1 MNDEQLHKTT
11 DKGWAAM
18 RSVLEQEM
26 PEERK
31 KKRFFWWWLLLL
43 SPAAGACWL
52 LWHSGDAAHIPTV
65 APPQPVET
73 GTLPM
78 AAQHPAVPLADTP
91 KATVSTSVENGA
103 PSLDAVPSSIPTVKT
118 PVFEVKTRKL
128 AATSTEA
135 LRPFDAPM
143 LNSSPSQSTTLVTQ
157 QTPMENNTANIKL
170 PVQPTWLST
179 TLSLIQPITRPLPK
193 PLTIE
198 APVKPAATIKPTR
211 HNAQW
216 RVGAATFVSTEQFQ
230 RVNNL
235 GVGLNIQWQFQK
247 RWGLQTGLYY
257 NHYFASAKTQPVVS
271 LTSTEYTKASDS
283 NYILIDNF
291 GNVQTPTVNADAL
304 QGGVILPVVSIKS
317 LELPVMASWK
327 CFKQWEL
334 LGGINT
340 AYILA
345 TQTSKDA
352 YSGQY
357 TVNTVSESATR
368 NVNTLVINGI
378 QRWQFDLQTGVGV
391 HLGKNLVLGLWGKFP
406 LQSIPLARKNEL
418 DNFGGLGT
426 ISTATQRRLPSL
438 SLYGTYYFG
447 QP

>member
-1 MNDEQLHKTT
+1 
-11 DKGWAAM
+11 
-18 RSVLEQEM
+18 
-26 PEERK
+26 
-31 KKRFFWWWLLLL
+31 
-43 SPAAGACWL
+43 
-52 LWHSGDAAHIPTV
+52 
-65 APPQPVET
+65 
-73 GTLPM
+73 M
-78 AAQHPAVPLADTP
+78 ATQQPAVPIADAP
-91 KATVSTSVENGA
+91 KATVTTSVEKCA
-103 PSLDAVPSSIPTVKT
+103 PSLDAVPSSTPTVKGAST
-118 PVFEVKTRKL
+118 PVFEVKTGSS
-128 AATSTEA
+128 AATPTEA
-135 LRPFDAPM
+135 LHPLEVPLFNNA
-143 LNSSPSQSTTLVTQ
+143 PSQSTALVPQ
-157 QTPMENNTANIKL
+157 QMPMENNTANIKL

-193 PLTIE
+193 LLTIE
-198 APVKPAATIKPTR
+198 APAKPAATIKPTR
-211 HNAQW
+211 HKAQW
-216 RVGAATFVSTEQFQ
+216 RVGASTFVTTEQFQ

-235 GVGLNIQWQFQK
+235 GVGLNLQWQFQK

-271 LTSTEYTKASDS
+271 LSSSEYTKASDS

-291 GNVQTPTVNADAL
+291 GNVQTPVNADAL
-304 QGGVILPVVSIKS
+304 QGGVILPVISIKS
-317 LELPVMASWK
+317 FELPVLASWK
-327 CFKQWEL
+327 FFKQWEL
-334 LGGINT
+334 LGGLNT
-340 AYILA
+340 SYIVA